1 AGWHGCARGRDA
13 SAEGGARGRPG
24 GVMLVHAAFSS
35 IGVTLALLRLA
46 FFGRLFRYEGRSRS
60 LAEYVRADLTSRERA
75 GNALGQLAE
84 LPWFVRNLVVKVALA
99 TGFTPLARLVG
110 YRSDEWPY

>member
-1 AGWHGCARGRDA
+1 MPATPKPRSAPAPRKTPPPEPPREIIDGHG
-13 SAEGGARGRPG
+13 
-24 GVMLVHAAFSS
+24 
-35 IGVTLALLRLA
+35 
-46 FFGRLFRYEGRSRS
+46 
-60 LAEYVRADLTSRERA
+60 A
-75 GNALGQLAE
+75 GNALRQLAE